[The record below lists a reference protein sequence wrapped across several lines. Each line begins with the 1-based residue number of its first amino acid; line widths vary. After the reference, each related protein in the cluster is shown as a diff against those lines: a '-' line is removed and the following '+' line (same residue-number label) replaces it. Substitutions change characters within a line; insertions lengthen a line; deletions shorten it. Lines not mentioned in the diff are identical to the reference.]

1 MRRRAIT
8 VTDSGPPLTAA
19 DLVVCAARIGRP
31 IPPAYRRFLRRHNGG
46 HPDPA
51 DFCFA
56 GSADDGGSVAAFLG
70 VNAVASLDLAGYQHT
85 YRDRIPPT
93 MFPIARDPGGN
104 LILLVSGGP
113 DTGAVY
119 FGDHEAEAAAGA
131 PPLRRP
137 NADCRQFCRLPARLG
152 QPLVK
157 PV

>member
-1 MRRRAIT
+1 M
-8 VTDSGPPLTAA
+8 
-19 DLVVCAARIGRP
+19 
-31 IPPAYRRFLRRHNGG
+31 
-46 HPDPA
+46 
-51 DFCFA
+51 
-56 GSADDGGSVAAFLG
+56 AAFLG
-70 VNAVASLDLAGYQHT
+70 VDAAASLDLAGYLHT

-93 MFPIARDPGGN
+93 MFPSAHDPGGK
-104 LILLVSGGP
+104 LILRATVGP